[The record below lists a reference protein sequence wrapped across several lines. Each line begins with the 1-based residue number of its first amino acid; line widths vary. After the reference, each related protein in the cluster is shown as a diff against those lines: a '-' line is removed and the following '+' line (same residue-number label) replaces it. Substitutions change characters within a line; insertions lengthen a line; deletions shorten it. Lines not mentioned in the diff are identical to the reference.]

1 MNKRTVVRLFFKEDN
16 MASSQNDICNK
27 ALDLLGQRADIG
39 NIDTPT
45 TENERICAR
54 WYNDTLDFLLRRY
67 VWNFA
72 VTRKVVPRDLRG
84 TPEFEYE
91 SAYKLP
97 DDFVRLLE
105 VNGRSITNDK
115 CVDLAGGYILMNG
128 TASSIELKYIRRET
142 DVRKYD
148 SGFKQLFSLYLA
160 VNMAYRFTNKQTV
173 LDRLQKWIELEEAKV
188 ISIDGQERPPVRIQ
202 RSRYR
207 RARRGFGDYSYAY
220 RTRPAEW
227 AKDEED
233 NNASG

>member
-1 MNKRTVVRLFFKEDN
+1 
-16 MASSQNDICNK
+16 MAESPNDICNK

-39 NIDTPT
+39 NIETPT
-45 TENERICAR
+45 TENEKICAR

-72 VTRKVVPRDLRG
+72 VTRKVIPRDVSG
-84 TPEFEYE
+84 TPEFDYD

-97 DDFVRLLE
+97 ADFVRLLE
-105 VNGRSITNDK
+105 VNGGPISNNSRE
-115 CVDLAGGYILMNG
+115 DLATGYILKNG
-128 TASSIELKYIRRET
+128 TAPSIKIKYIRREK

-160 VNMAYRFTNKQTV
+160 TNMAYRFTNKQTV
-173 LDRLQKWIELEEAKV
+173 LDRLQKWIELEEAKI

-207 RARRGFGDYSYAY
+207 RARHGFYSSYEY
-220 RTRPAEW
+220 RTRPAVW
-227 AKDEED
+227 ADRED
-233 NNASG
+233 DNASS